1 MRFTDVPAPVPQRR
15 STLEPDFAPWRKGLK
30 EIRRLYQ
37 AFRKYSQ
44 DFRIEFVRIA
54 PLNGDFKI
62 IYTEDGV
69 RRAVFVE
76 MKSEHCRVSG
86 DMLEHAQAALG
97 YTQRAI
103 FTWKANWDYIFTHI
117 DQDRAILIPRDE
129 IPKEWWNA
137 AISTDR
143 SFQLQWPAQKPFEHY
158 MIDLSSKRGSVR
170 DLEGVLRRR
179 QSETGSMRAQNTIDI
194 DVDTDRVDDE
204 SDDHDLRPQSKWS
217 TRGFQRG
224 FGSHLHEKLRGAT
237 YEVWASEALLKLC
250 RQR

>member
-1 MRFTDVPAPVPQRR
+1 MRFRDVPAPVPQHH
-15 STLEPDFAPWRKGLK
+15 STLEPDFTPWRKGLE

-44 DFRIEFVRIA
+44 DFTIEFVRIA
-54 PLNGDFKI
+54 PLIGDFKI
-62 IYTEDGV
+62 IYTEGGV
-69 RRAVFVE
+69 RREVFVE
-76 MKSEHCRVSG
+76 MKSGHCRVSR
-86 DMLEHAQAALG
+86 DTLEHAQAALH

-103 FTWKANWDYIFTHI
+103 FTWKAKWDYIFTHI
-117 DQDRAILIPRDE
+117 DQDRAIFIPRDE

-158 MIDLSSKRGSVR
+158 MIDLSCERGSVR
-170 DLEGVLRRR
+170 DLEAVLRRR
-179 QSETGSMRAQNTIDI
+179 RSETGSMRAQIPIDI
-194 DVDTDRVDDE
+194 DVDTDRVADE
-204 SDDHDLRPQSKWS
+204 SDDNNLRPESKWS

-224 FGSHLHEKLRGAT
+224 FGSPLHESLRGAT